1 MNAGDRLIAEADAH
15 CRIIQLG
22 SDYTPQSFLYR
33 DIHGRRHRRPVMAGG
48 ARGNTEVKEVFR
60 GQTINASGVTRFSNA
75 NGIPLG
81 EGWIRTILQFNNTVV
96 IGTGAGALADG
107 ALRIIKGITLRS
119 DKNEFFANSA
129 PGKELY
135 LYSWIKRGTQ
145 PKLDTVT
152 AASLTFRTVIEIWH
166 VDPLQAIPEDTI
178 LDTRRYSALTLEISY
193 GSLSDF
199 YTAPGTAT
207 LATTMDMYID
217 RQRGP
222 IPAKVRPRFYTEYG
236 VRPPVDPNATLTVDL
251 ERASNMGYKR
261 LVVRGSSAPIVGQPF
276 SGVDSDTVFTD
287 LTLDHDAGRPVD
299 TSLYNIIQAMN
310 KQLYT
315 LEGSAAGT
323 PSLMG
328 SVVLDMM
335 HDGSLQSALYSGNKS
350 RLRVIGTLAAGA
362 PNPAQFSIGYEA
374 IRPLL

>member
-1 MNAGDRLIAEADAH
+1 M
-15 CRIIQLG
+15 
-22 SDYTPQSFLYR
+22 
-33 DIHGRRHRRPVMAGG
+33 

-60 GQTINASGVTRFSNA
+60 GQTINQSGVTRFSNA

-81 EGWIRTILQFNNTVV
+81 EGWVRMMLQFNNAVT

-107 ALRIIKGITLRS
+107 TLRIIKAITLRS
-119 DKNEFFANSA
+119 DKNEFFCNQA

-135 LYSWIKRGTQ
+135 IWDWLKRGTQ

-152 AASLTFRTVIEIWH
+152 AASLTFRTIIEVWF

-178 LDTRRYSALTLEISY
+178 LDTRRYSALTLEVTY

-207 LATTMDMYID
+207 AVTTMDMYID

-222 IPAKVRPRFYTEYG
+222 IPAKVRPRFYSEFG
-236 VRPPVDPNATLTVDL
+236 VRPPVDPNSSLTVDM
-251 ERASNMGYKR
+251 ERASNMAYKR
-261 LVVRGSSAPIVGQPF
+261 LLVRGSSSPIVGQPF
-276 SGVDSDTVFTD
+276 SGIDSDTVFTD

-299 TSLYNIIQAMN
+299 TTLYTVIQGMN

-315 LEGSAAGT
+315 LEGSAVAT

-328 SVVLDMM
+328 SVALDMM

-350 RLRVIGTLAAGA
+350 RLRVIATLAAGA